1 MPDRGRPAL
10 LHQWKSRRGRQR
22 PVCCSDGSG
31 EFGEDHQESVVQ
43 VEIEGQLVVS
53 AFDRIVCILLG
64 DVAGGGQ
71 QLIVYAWIGCSP
83 VGGHLGR

>member
-1 MPDRGRPAL
+1 M
-10 LHQWKSRRGRQR
+10 
-22 PVCCSDGSG
+22 
-31 EFGEDHQESVVQ
+31 VQ

-53 AFDRIVCILLG
+53 AAQVLDERMSSADHSCGAQPFETTHGSKPGLQPAVIGFDRIVCILLG

-71 QLIVYAWIGCSP
+71 QLIEYAWICCSP